1 MRFIVNIANKN
12 IFIDSI
18 YKGIYDSCKDY
29 MVGESVSH
37 DIEIIID
44 ENMLAEEY
52 EQIKR
57 EKRDLPGLQTIE
69 KQLVHRKMAEALIF
83 HNTILIHGAVITLHN
98 KAFMFTAPSGTGK
111 TTHIQKWIE
120 SVEGTSVVNGDK
132 PFVIIN
138 EEGAFACGTPW
149 CGKEN
154 LGTNAIVSLQSIVF
168 MERSEDNRI
177 EKVEF
182 KSIFPNL
189 LEQTFR
195 PVNADAMKKTLN
207 LLLGLKNKVTFYK
220 FYCNNYKEDNLEV
233 SYNTLIL

>member
-1 MRFIVNIANKN
+1 MRFIVSIANKN
-12 IFIDSI
+12 IYIESI
-18 YKGIYDSCKDY
+18 YKGIFDSCKDY
-29 MVGESVSH
+29 IVEESVFH
-37 DIEIIID
+37 DVEIIID
-44 ENMLAEEY
+44 EDMLAEEY
-52 EQIKR
+52 EQMRR

-83 HNTILIHGAVITLHN
+83 HNTILIHGAVISLHN

-111 TTHIQKWIE
+111 TTHIQKWID

-154 LGTNAIVSLQSIVF
+154 LGTNTIVSLQSIVF
-168 MERSEDNRI
+168 MERNEDNRI

-182 KSIFPNL
+182 KSIFPKL

-195 PVNADAMKKTLN
+195 PVNAVAMKKTLN
-207 LLLGLKNKVTFYK
+207 LLLGLKDKVTFYK
-220 FYCNNYKEDNLEV
+220 FYCNNYKEDNLDV
-233 SYNTLIL
+233 SYNALIL